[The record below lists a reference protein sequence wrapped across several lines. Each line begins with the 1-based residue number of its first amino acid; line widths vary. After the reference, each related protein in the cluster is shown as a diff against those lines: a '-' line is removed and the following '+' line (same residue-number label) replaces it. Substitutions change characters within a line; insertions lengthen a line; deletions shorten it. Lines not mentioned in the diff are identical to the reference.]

1 PEALRELQR
10 LGFRKKWLPSHP
22 FHKLFPKGSQ
32 VNKYESTAAWVYTQG
47 SVFAYEMNRLMQNCD
62 WASLFAQY
70 GYAVKA
76 LFSYCEK
83 MQDAYGERQK
93 LYRGYPGSLHEA
105 QNEYHVG
112 RTFAW
117 PSFTST
123 SKCRATACDFAKGEY
138 SSEGGFPILFE
149 ISTLSRGAPLLG
161 WSRYP
166 TEDEVLLLPF
176 QGFHVTDIFFT
187 DDRRMLVIQL
197 STVKL
202 GHPTSGPTSYIQ
214 NQVQLSA
221 RLEEPIVQRP
231 SPGDDFLIFLAR
243 CSY

>member
-1 PEALRELQR
+1 
-10 LGFRKKWLPSHP
+10 
-22 FHKLFPKGSQ
+22 
-32 VNKYESTAAWVYTQG
+32 
-47 SVFAYEMNRLMQNCD
+47 MNRLMQNCD

-105 QNEYHVG
+105 QNEYHVPWAQDTMCFLSLEGFVQLCLKYSIIIYSTPVCASQSKVG